1 MVQIN
6 SPARRAIAALVL
18 GVVLFLVTGWAADQR
33 NIVIDWSSFSQA
45 DALIF
50 LGAYAQLVLAAAVFF
65 QIRTAD
71 RALVRQVAADERR
84 IRSERADALVGLIGT
99 AANAR
104 SLYVHAIPALRNATY
119 NHGDQDALDR
129 AEAELV
135 PAEQLRQV
143 AHAARFRVEVMVAGE
158 EQLIAAAGALTSA
171 LDTQRQR
178 ARSVLAWS
186 RSPRDG
192 RPTPDPQDAAIF
204 PLDAEQALMRA
215 AAALVAAPG

>member
-1 MVQIN
+1 MDRIN
-6 SPARRAIAALVL
+6 SPGRRALVALVL

-33 NIVIDWSSFSQA
+33 RIVIDWSSFSQS

-71 RALVRQVAADERR
+71 RALVRQVAVDEQQV
-84 IRSERADALVGLIGT
+84 RSERADALVGLIAT

-104 SLYVHAIPALRNATY
+104 SLYVHAIPALRNVTY

-135 PAEQLRQV
+135 PAEQLRQD
-143 AHAARFRVEVMVAGE
+143 AHAARFRVEVMLAGDQ
-158 EQLIAAAGALTSA
+158 QLIAAASALTSA

-178 ARSVLAWS
+178 ARAVLAWS

-192 RPTPDPQDAAIF
+192 RPTPDPQDAAVF
-204 PLDAEQALMRA
+204 PLDAEQTLMTA
-215 AAALVAAPG
+215 AAALVTAPG